1 MKGFERGIG
10 YYTRAQGVVK
20 VAFPEDRTVCQ
31 WCKYARN
38 EDSLK
43 RWRCV
48 LTDEYLIYP
57 FTTVGNR
64 CPLELIEKE
73 E

>member
-48 LTDEYLIYP
+48 LQMNI
-57 FTTVGNR
+57 
-64 CPLELIEKE
+64 
-73 E
+73 